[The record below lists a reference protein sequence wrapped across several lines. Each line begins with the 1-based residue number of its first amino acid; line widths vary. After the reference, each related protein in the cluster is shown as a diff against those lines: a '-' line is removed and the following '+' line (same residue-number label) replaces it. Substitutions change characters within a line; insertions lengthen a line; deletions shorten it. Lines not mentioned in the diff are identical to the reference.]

1 MYKTRTSGIQKK
13 QPSTE
18 VSLPQGTTDDKKT
31 GWNEKDKSMSSSF
44 NIHYEK
50 RINPIT
56 VKEQDLI
63 DRCAGAS
70 KAGYDTI
77 TNSELVVGTNKYT
90 CTYMY
95 IHIIY
100 IHIIYIYTYHIYI
113 HIIYIYIIYIYTYHM
128 YVYIYMYIIY
138 ISIHM
143 ICIYIL

>member
-1 MYKTRTSGIQKK
+1 MYKTQTSGIQKK

-44 NIHYEK
+44 KIHYEK

-70 KAGYDTI
+70 KTGYDTI

-95 IHIIY
+95 IHIISY
-100 IHIIYIYTYHIYI
+100 IYIY
-113 HIIYIYIIYIYTYHM
+113 IIYIYIIYIY
-128 YVYIYMYIIY
+128 IY
-138 ISIHM
+138 IHI
-143 ICIYIL
+143 ICIHSLVPAPGTTYDGVGGWGGMLTFM